1 MSQKT
6 AFYVLSL
13 IVIFFIG
20 YYYAKINLEPSETSI
35 DVTNTS
41 LGENKLKEELSEVI
55 KNKNDLQTQL
65 DGLDSQLIMT
75 RAELKTVQQQ
85 LILSSSKSKVFEDEL
100 NQIDDAR
107 KVVKL
112 IQEELTTANNDLI
125 NMAKELQQVKNELQL
140 VEEKL
145 KSSEVELELS
155 EFELQLAEEKL
166 DPTPTKEYD
175 SVLIDQKLEE
185 ESSKDVVES
194 VADETAENEKVE
206 AAPALQNFES
216 PLPKLSINDKIQ
228 FRVATIN
235 FYSGSSQVDGSGLNK
250 IKRVAKIAKEREAK
264 IKIVGHASKRT
275 RDMPLAKHKLVN
287 FNISDKR
294 AQSVADIFIKKY
306 NVPSNN
312 IFTEAVSD
320 TKPLFK
326 ENMPAGTKANQRTE
340 IFLIY

>member
-1 MSQKT
+1 MSGIVDKDNTGVEPIDEVGQL
-6 AFYVLSL
+6 LS
-13 IVIFFIG
+13 
-20 YYYAKINLEPSETSI
+20 
-35 DVTNTS
+35 D
-41 LGENKLKEELSEVI
+41 
-55 KNKNDLQTQL
+55 
-65 DGLDSQLIMT
+65 
-75 RAELKTVQQQ
+75 
-85 LILSSSKSKVFEDEL
+85 
-100 NQIDDAR
+100 
-107 KVVKL
+107 
-112 IQEELTTANNDLI
+112 IQEEENLTLSEI
-125 NMAKELQQVKNELQL
+125 
-140 VEEKL
+140 EE
-145 KSSEVELELS
+145 EPALELS
-155 EFELQLAEEKL
+155 EEKL
-166 DPTPTKEYD
+166 DPTPTQEYD
-175 SVLIDQKLEE
+175 SVLLEQNLEE
-185 ESSKDVVES
+185 ESSEEVVEPL
-194 VADETAENEKVE
+194 ADETAQNEKVE
-206 AAPALQNFES
+206 EVTTLQDFES

-235 FYSGSSQVDGSGLNK
+235 FYSGSSQVDGSGLSK

-306 NVPSNN
+306 NFPSNN